1 MNYSL
6 GNMLGGGMVAGLDP
20 DAKSYINAVAATG
33 VTVTQTQKNAINAF
47 VESEKAA
54 SRWTLHKRLYLPIWS
69 LASAN
74 AIDIVTRASGT
85 FVNSPTHGAG
95 FVQGNGSTSY
105 FDAGISPSSAGFT
118 STNGSMFSLVYA
130 ADTRVDPRMM
140 MGARDN
146 NAPATGECSLYQSN
160 ATVLTTILGRVAAVP
175 VASLTVI
182 ARTGILHSNR
192 NAAQGL
198 LLSHRRA
205 SVSRSVA
212 ATGTGAISTF
222 NLSAMAIT
230 EGAVRA
236 LHTNARLGAYGFGL
250 GLSSNAEVDAFT
262 LNLKTLWET
271 CTGLTIP

>member
-6 GNMLGGGMVAGLDP
+6 SNMLGGGMVAGLDP
-20 DAKSYINAVAATG
+20 DAKAYINAVIATG
-33 VTVTQTQKNAINAF
+33 ISVTSTQRNAINNF
-47 VESEKAA
+47 VKLEKTT
-54 SRWTLHKRLYLPIWS
+54 SRWTLHKRLYLPIWGI
-69 LASAN
+69 ASAN
-74 AIDIVTRASGT
+74 AICLRTGLSGT
-85 FVNSPTHGAG
+85 FVNSPTQGAG

-105 FDAGISPSSAGFT
+105 FDTGISPSSAGFT

-130 ADTRVDPRMM
+130 ADTRIDPRMM
-140 MGARDN
+140 IGARDN

-160 ATVLTTILGRVAAVP
+160 ATVLTTIIGRVAAVP
-175 VASLTVI
+175 VAALTVI
-182 ARTGILHSNR
+182 ARTGIMHSNR
-192 NAAQGL
+192 NSTQGL

-205 SVSRSVA
+205 SVSRSTA

-230 EGAVRA
+230 EGAARA